1 MIFFQTGLTLPTTG
15 GRSFYTA
22 VRALDASTGKLV
34 WENRHESRSDDDNTG
49 GLLSTRGGVVFGSD
63 HGALYAFDAR
73 SGHILWSV
81 ETGGVI
87 YGAPI
92 TYSSN
97 GEQLVTVITG
107 RNMMTFGLP
116 KT

>member
-1 MIFFQTGLTLPTTG
+1 
-15 GRSFYTA
+15 
-22 VRALDASTGKLV
+22 
-34 WENRHESRSDDDNTG
+34 
-49 GLLSTRGGVVFGSD
+49 VFGSD
-63 HGALYAFDAR
+63 HGALYALDAR
-73 SGHILWSV
+73 SGQILWNV

-92 TYSSN
+92 TYSGN

-116 KT
+116 KMDANLGQGGQPPH